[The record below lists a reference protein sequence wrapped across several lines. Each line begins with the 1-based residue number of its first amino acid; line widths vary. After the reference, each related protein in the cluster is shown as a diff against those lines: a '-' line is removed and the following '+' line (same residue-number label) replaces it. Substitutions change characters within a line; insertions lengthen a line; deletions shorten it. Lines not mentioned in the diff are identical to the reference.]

1 MRVTYLKLENVAG
14 LSVGSDKKSIEIR
27 FEKSRNKIVAIQG
40 ANGVGKTVLLSS
52 LTPFAY
58 VTSLDERS
66 SLSYIIPK
74 KSGYKEI
81 HYQNGEDTFIIKH
94 YYKPTKDDS
103 HSVKSYF
110 TMNGEEL
117 NENGN
122 VTSFLSLVELHF
134 GLTQEMMRL
143 VRLGTNVNSFITLAP
158 AKRKEYIGKL
168 IEEVDMYMRIYKGIN
183 EDIRVARVLL
193 QSNNQ
198 NLYNCHI
205 SDPIVERQT
214 LENLTHDIA
223 KLEKERDHLISK
235 IGKIQALM
243 NDNDINEL
251 RRRRKDAEASIIDFE
266 RTEASVREMHL
277 EDVSVDQLIK
287 KRAELSD
294 SKVDIQAK
302 INSYRISIDNT
313 LKTIE
318 RLELSVKKITSNN
331 NVQSL
336 IDAIA
341 DLRARVTNVSPMI
354 RDFKPSNSTSAEIS
368 GLIGQLASFNQIGNM
383 IQTFGSKPIEVYL
396 RLKRSGKS
404 VDKFIKDQ
412 AKKVASRLNDTDLRA
427 LLDQVFEDEMVIS
440 PACDTQY
447 MVCPYYRLSGVL
459 TEMKDRLEEE
469 SYDSETLRYIQIISN
484 NIDNILNE
492 LDRSRR
498 IKLPDKIRDEL
509 NEKTVIDRMGA
520 KLPFFDL
527 TGIQEYLSII
537 TEWESFQSDKVRL
550 KEYER
555 QLAVYRQSGVDTHL
569 AEIENAN
576 KSIEFY
582 RKNIATL
589 SGEIQSIEQKL
600 TKVDT
605 QIGIVTKYLDGKK
618 YRKVVQSTLD
628 STKKILEP
636 LERASNEK
644 TDLEYQLRAV
654 NTAVQQRRQD
664 HKILEGR
671 LNEYDRLLE
680 EGARLDKEFK
690 DLNAILKAVS
700 TRKGIPVIFMKKYL
714 GKIQQLANNLLQLI
728 YDDDLQLARFEV
740 DQDTFEVPYLKNG
753 TKIKDVR
760 FASQSEVALI
770 TMALSFAL
778 ANRASG
784 AYNILL
790 LDEIDAGLDEAN
802 RSAFLK
808 MLYMQMGA
816 LKAEQVFIISHN
828 LTQML
833 NVPMDCI
840 KLSDTGVQSKL
851 QNIIY
856 E

>member
-1 MRVTYLKLENVAG
+1 MRVIYLKLENVAG

-81 HYQNGEDTFIIKH
+81 HYQNGEDTFVIKH

-205 SDPIVERQT
+205 SDSVVERQT
-214 LENLTHDIA
+214 LENLAHDIA

-243 NDNDINEL
+243 NDNDI

-318 RLELSVKKITSNN
+318 R
-331 NVQSL
+331 
-336 IDAIA
+336 
-341 DLRARVTNVSPMI
+341 
-354 RDFKPSNSTSAEIS
+354 
-368 GLIGQLASFNQIGNM
+368 
-383 IQTFGSKPIEVYL
+383 
-396 RLKRSGKS
+396 
-404 VDKFIKDQ
+404 
-412 AKKVASRLNDTDLRA
+412 
-427 LLDQVFEDEMVIS
+427 
-440 PACDTQY
+440 
-447 MVCPYYRLSGVL
+447 
-459 TEMKDRLEEE
+459 
-469 SYDSETLRYIQIISN
+469 
-484 NIDNILNE
+484 
-492 LDRSRR
+492 
-498 IKLPDKIRDEL
+498 
-509 NEKTVIDRMGA
+509 
-520 KLPFFDL
+520 
-527 TGIQEYLSII
+527 
-537 TEWESFQSDKVRL
+537 
-550 KEYER
+550 
-555 QLAVYRQSGVDTHL
+555 
-569 AEIENAN
+569 
-576 KSIEFY
+576 
-582 RKNIATL
+582 
-589 SGEIQSIEQKL
+589 
-600 TKVDT
+600 
-605 QIGIVTKYLDGKK
+605 
-618 YRKVVQSTLD
+618 
-628 STKKILEP
+628 
-636 LERASNEK
+636 
-644 TDLEYQLRAV
+644 
-654 NTAVQQRRQD
+654 
-664 HKILEGR
+664 
-671 LNEYDRLLE
+671 
-680 EGARLDKEFK
+680 
-690 DLNAILKAVS
+690 
-700 TRKGIPVIFMKKYL
+700 
-714 GKIQQLANNLLQLI
+714 
-728 YDDDLQLARFEV
+728 
-740 DQDTFEVPYLKNG
+740 
-753 TKIKDVR
+753 
-760 FASQSEVALI
+760 
-770 TMALSFAL
+770 
-778 ANRASG
+778 
-784 AYNILL
+784 
-790 LDEIDAGLDEAN
+790 
-802 RSAFLK
+802 
-808 MLYMQMGA
+808 
-816 LKAEQVFIISHN
+816 
-828 LTQML
+828 
-833 NVPMDCI
+833 
-840 KLSDTGVQSKL
+840 
-851 QNIIY
+851 
-856 E
+856 

>member
-27 FEKSRNKIVAIQG
+27 FERSRNKIVAIQG

-81 HYQNGEDTFIIKH
+81 HYQNGEDTFVIKH

-168 IEEVDMYMRIYKGIN
+168 IEEVDMYMRIYRGIN

-205 SDPIVERQT
+205 SDPVVERQT
-214 LENLTHDIA
+214 LENLAHDIA

-341 DLRARVTNVSPMI
+341 ELRARVTNVSPMI
-354 RDFKPSNSTSAEIS
+354 RDFKSSGSTSAEIS
-368 GLIGQLASFNQIGNM
+368 GLIGQLVSFNQIGNM
-383 IQTFGSKPIEVYL
+383 IQTFGSRPIEVYL
-396 RLKRSGKS
+396 RLKRSGKF
-404 VDKFIKDQ
+404 VDKFLKDQ

-600 TKVDT
+600 TNVDT

-618 YRKVVQSTLD
+618 YRRVVQSTLD

-654 NTAVQQRRQD
+654 NVTVQQKRQE

-680 EGARLDKEFK
+680 EGARLDKEYK

-728 YDDDLQLARFEV
+728 YDDDLQLAKFEV

-840 KLSDTGVQSKL
+840 KLSDTVVQSKL